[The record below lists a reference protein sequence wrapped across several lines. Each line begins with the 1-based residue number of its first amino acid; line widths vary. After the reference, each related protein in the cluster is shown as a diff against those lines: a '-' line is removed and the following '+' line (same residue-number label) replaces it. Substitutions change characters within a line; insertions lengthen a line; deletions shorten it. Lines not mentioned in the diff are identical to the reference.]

1 MTVTALN
8 KLRSYFVDRPLP
20 DAVFEIAADYLSAI
34 RVPSGKRTLRERVI
48 LPFTA
53 GPVVASFDHAN
64 IVDRPALASGID
76 EAKRKLRLDGGRVA
90 LIVPDPSFRVT
101 VLAVDALPA
110 SQAERGTFIRWRVA
124 KQMPA
129 LPEDVRL
136 DYAVAGGPASKKV
149 MAALARASVVGEFEE
164 IFARAGLGVGV
175 VTVPSLSLVN
185 LIASDSRPDGI
196 LLNIADDHM
205 SLVAFMDAEW
215 VLYRQKGIQTG
226 GRPSWT
232 LDQRLAQVGQEL
244 ENTLHFLEDR
254 EQRKVEKVW
263 VRVGCLENGGE
274 AESRLTGQFSAPIE
288 LIENEIPGDWDPREK
303 AILAPLMGQLR

>member
-1 MTVTALN
+1 MPVALLDN
-8 KLRSYFVDRPLP
+8 LRSYFLDRPLP
-20 DAVFEIAADYLSAI
+20 DAVFEIATDYLAAL
-34 RVPSGKRTLRERVI
+34 RVPSGKRPLRDRVI

-53 GPVVASFDHAN
+53 SPIVPSFEHPN
-64 IVDRPALASGID
+64 IVDRPALASGIE

-90 LIVPDPSFRVT
+90 LIVPDPSFRVI

-110 SQAERGTFIRWRVA
+110 SQAERETFIRWRIA

-136 DYAVAGGPASKKV
+136 DYAVAGGPVSKKV
-149 MAALARASVVGEFEE
+149 MAAMARASVVAEFEE
-164 IFARAGLGVGV
+164 LFARAGLQVGV
-175 VTVPSLSLVN
+175 LTVPSLSLVN
-185 LIASDSRPDGI
+185 LIVSEPRPDGI

-205 SLVAFMDAEW
+205 SLVAFMDTEW
-215 VLYRQKGIQTG
+215 ILYRQKGIQTG

-232 LDQRLAQVGQEL
+232 LDQRIGQVSQEL
-244 ENTLHFLEDR
+244 ENTVHFLEDR
-254 EQRKVEKVW
+254 EQRRVEKIW
-263 VRVGCLENGGE
+263 VRVACFENGVE

-288 LIENEIPGDWDPREK
+288 LIENEVPGDWDAREK